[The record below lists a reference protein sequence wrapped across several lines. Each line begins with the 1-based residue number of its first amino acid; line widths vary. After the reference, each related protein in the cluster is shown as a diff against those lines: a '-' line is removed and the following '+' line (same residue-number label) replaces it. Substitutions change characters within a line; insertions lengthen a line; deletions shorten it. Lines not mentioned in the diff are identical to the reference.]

1 VPLPGVLDCSD
12 IVHLS
17 GSLCHPTLHNVPHEI
32 AITLSKDQ
40 LIEGYGIIKNINYS
54 LGEDIDIEVNPDLSF
69 KR

>member
-1 VPLPGVLDCSD
+1 M
-12 IVHLS
+12 S

-40 LIEGYGIIKNINYS
+40 LIEGYGIIKNIIYS